1 MLWSDVRASMQI
13 TRSYSVILFSL
24 EGERVG
30 RQVVFRPNYSLP
42 LSDALRIGPADGGRA
57 GAARAGEADEKT
69 RTPRHVGRSVGR
81 SVSRPDFLQL
91 RLKFL
96 GGGGGGKRLECNKFK
111 KGSRIQTV
119 KPLLHHGAE
128 ARSALCREARRD
140 DRLPA
145 AYSAM
150 SDVSRTSLPI
160 MPAMPQV
167 QGTAALPS
175 PAACLSFPAPL
186 RLRRPESTHLIR
198 MANLESGLGL
208 PRTDC
213 GTGSE
218 SSSAD
223 RFA

>member
-1 MLWSDVRASMQI
+1 MQI
-13 TRSYSVILFSL
+13 TRSYSVIQFSL
-24 EGERVG
+24 ERERVG

-42 LSDALRIGPADGGRA
+42 LSDALRIGPADAGQP
-57 GAARAGEADEKT
+57 GAARAGGSGRKNANEAS
-69 RTPRHVGRSVGR
+69 RRSVGR

-96 GGGGGGKRLECNKFK
+96 GGGRGGKGLECNKFK

-167 QGTAALPS
+167 QETAALPS

-186 RLRRPESTHLIR
+186 R
-198 MANLESGLGL
+198 
-208 PRTDC
+208 
-213 GTGSE
+213 
-218 SSSAD
+218 SASAV
-223 RFA
+223 RNQPI